1 MKTLTREDL
10 AALAQ
15 KSPSEPAEWIRVQLD
30 TGGIAAGAESL
41 AQALEHVRVEQ
52 RLGFALL
59 RTGSIGYSFADPV
72 IEVKSA
78 GLPRILYGNLA
89 PELVPALLDGHVRT
103 GHLLE
108 DHVIATRNRGLTLAA
123 PVTHILVRDTG
134 GDSGNKTEFFQF
146 SFQEEL
152 KRRGLDDRVQVV
164 RALDMGIY
172 DKGAVVQL
180 LPDAVT
186 YTNVLAPDVA
196 RIVSE
201 SIEGRKVL
209 DDLIWQ
215 TPDKQVRIVLRHC
228 GQVDPESADD
238 YLQQAEGYQA
248 LAKVLF
254 EMSPEQVLA
263 EMKAS
268 SLRGRGGAGFPTWL
282 KWQLTRAQP
291 ADQRYVICN
300 GDEGDPGAFMDR
312 SVLESDP
319 HAVLEGMMIAAYA
332 MGASQGYFYIRA
344 EYPRAVDRIQ
354 RAIDQTR
361 QLGLLGRNIL
371 GSGFNFDAKIRLGA
385 GAFVCGEET
394 ALIASIEG
402 KRGSP
407 SPRPPYPSVRG
418 LWGKPT
424 AINNV
429 ETLAIVPAILLKG
442 GAWYASHGT
451 ATSKGTKVF
460 AVTGKVR
467 NAQLV
472 EVPMGT
478 TLREIV
484 FDVCGGVLNGK
495 TVKAVQTGGPSGGV
509 IPETL
514 LDTAISY
521 ETLQELGSIM
531 GSGGM
536 LVMDQGDSMVDVAK
550 FYLRF
555 CVDESCGKCAPCR
568 IGGYQLQQI
577 LDRISRGRGN
587 AGDIAVINRICHAM
601 QKASLCGLGQTAPN
615 PVLSTLRYF
624 GGEYQAYIEGGP
636 SYARKISGAARA
648 AAKPTAPSA
657 VTQEVSS

>member
-52 RLGFALL
+52 RLDFALL

-78 GLPRILYGNLA
+78 ALPRILYGNMS
-89 PELVPALLDGHVRT
+89 PRLVPALLDGHVRT

-146 SFQEEL
+146 SLQEEL

-172 DKGAVVQL
+172 DEGAVVQL

-201 SIEGRKVL
+201 SIEGQKVL
-209 DDLIWQ
+209 DDLIWS

-291 ADQRYVICN
+291 ADQHYVICN
-300 GDEGDPGAFMDR
+300 GDEGDPGH
-312 SVLESDP
+312 SWI
-319 HAVLEGMMIAAYA
+319 AV
-332 MGASQGYFYIRA
+332 FW
-344 EYPRAVDRIQ
+344 
-354 RAIDQTR
+354 
-361 QLGLLGRNIL
+361 
-371 GSGFNFDAKIRLGA
+371 K
-385 GAFVCGEET
+385 
-394 ALIASIEG
+394 
-402 KRGSP
+402 
-407 SPRPPYPSVRG
+407 
-418 LWGKPT
+418 
-424 AINNV
+424 
-429 ETLAIVPAILLKG
+429 
-442 GAWYASHGT
+442 
-451 ATSKGTKVF
+451 
-460 AVTGKVR
+460 
-467 NAQLV
+467 
-472 EVPMGT
+472 
-478 TLREIV
+478 
-484 FDVCGGVLNGK
+484 
-495 TVKAVQTGGPSGGV
+495 V
-509 IPETL
+509 IPT
-514 LDTAISY
+514 
-521 ETLQELGSIM
+521 
-531 GSGGM
+531 
-536 LVMDQGDSMVDVAK
+536 
-550 FYLRF
+550 
-555 CVDESCGKCAPCR
+555 PC
-568 IGGYQLQQI
+568 
-577 LDRISRGRGN
+577 SR
-587 AGDIAVINRICHAM
+587 A
-601 QKASLCGLGQTAPN
+601 
-615 PVLSTLRYF
+615 
-624 GGEYQAYIEGGP
+624 
-636 SYARKISGAARA
+636 
-648 AAKPTAPSA
+648 
-657 VTQEVSS
+657 